1 MDMAQLSNT
10 LLQIFY
16 IMIGLYMGLTMVFTI
31 KDKNHKTRI
40 GTALFWG
47 ILSAVFMFGDYIPSQ
62 IVGALVIV
70 IAVLSA
76 TKQINIGTLKQL
88 DETFATLK
96 AEKLGLKIFIP
107 SLSIAIIAMLI
118 ASFTDFSG
126 TVAIGISSTL
136 TLVLTFV
143 ITKAKPKE
151 FLEDSNRMY
160 QSMGSFVILPQLLAS
175 LGVLFTAAGVGDKIS
190 AIISGVIPTGNVL
203 VGVIAYCVG
212 MAVFTAIM
220 GNAFAAF
227 SVITVGVGL
236 PFVFAQG
243 GDPVVCSVLALT
255 AGYCGTLLTPMAAN
269 FNILPAALLELK
281 DKNAVIKAQAPIAII
296 LLVTHIQ
303 EDGQAAYFSNLPVKA
318 MVKHMND
325 NNIPATLSNTAGT
338 FVCNHVMYG
347 ILYMIDKKYPNIKG
361 GFIHIPY
368 MTSQVMDKKNTP
380 FMSLDEIVIG
390 LELALEACTLY
401 NEDIKTIGGEIC

>member
-296 LLVTHIQ
+296 LLVTHIFLM
-303 EDGQAAYFSNLPVKA
+303 Y
-318 MVKHMND
+318 
-325 NNIPATLSNTAGT
+325 T
-338 FVCNHVMYG
+338 FYS
-347 ILYMIDKKYPNIKG
+347 
-361 GFIHIPY
+361 
-368 MTSQVMDKKNTP
+368 T
-380 FMSLDEIVIG
+380 E
-390 LELALEACTLY
+390 
-401 NEDIKTIGGEIC
+401 

>member
-96 AEKLGLKIFIP
+96 VEKLGLKIFIP

-296 LLVTHIQ
+296 LLVTHIFLM
-303 EDGQAAYFSNLPVKA
+303 Y
-318 MVKHMND
+318 
-325 NNIPATLSNTAGT
+325 TL
-338 FVCNHVMYG
+338 
-347 ILYMIDKKYPNIKG
+347 
-361 GFIHIPY
+361 GF
-368 MTSQVMDKKNTP
+368 
-380 FMSLDEIVIG
+380 
-390 LELALEACTLY
+390 
-401 NEDIKTIGGEIC
+401 

>member
-16 IMIGLYMGLTMVFTI
+16 IMIGLYMGLTMVFTL

-96 AEKLGLKIFIP
+96 AEKLGLKIFIH

-118 ASFTDFSG
+118 SSFTYFSV

-296 LLVTHIQ
+296 LLVTHIFLM
-303 EDGQAAYFSNLPVKA
+303 Y
-318 MVKHMND
+318 
-325 NNIPATLSNTAGT
+325 TL
-338 FVCNHVMYG
+338 
-347 ILYMIDKKYPNIKG
+347 
-361 GFIHIPY
+361 GF
-368 MTSQVMDKKNTP
+368 
-380 FMSLDEIVIG
+380 
-390 LELALEACTLY
+390 
-401 NEDIKTIGGEIC
+401 

>member
-1 MDMAQLSNT
+1 MNMEQLSNT

-16 IMIGLYMGLTMVFTI
+16 IMLGLYMGITMVFTL
-31 KDKNHKTRI
+31 KDENHKTRI

-47 ILSAVFMFGDYIPSQ
+47 ILSVTFIFGDYIPSQ
-62 IVGALVIV
+62 IVGAFVIV
-70 IAVLSA
+70 IAILSA

-107 SLSIAIIAMLI
+107 SLSIAVIAMLI
-118 ASFTDFSG
+118 ASFTTLPG
-126 TVAIGISSTL
+126 TVAIGISSTV
-136 TLVLTFV
+136 TLILTFI

-151 FLEDSNRMY
+151 LLEDSNRMY

-190 AIISGVIPTGNVL
+190 DIISGVIPTGNIL
-203 VGVIAYCVG
+203 VGVIAYCIG

-269 FNILPAALLELK
+269 FNVLPAAILELK
-281 DKNAVIKAQAPIAII
+281 DKNAVIKAQVPIAII
-296 LLVTHIQ
+296 LLV
-303 EDGQAAYFSNLPVKA
+303 
-318 MVKHMND
+318 
-325 NNIPATLSNTAGT
+325 
-338 FVCNHVMYG
+338 
-347 ILYMIDKKYPNIKG
+347 
-361 GFIHIPY
+361 IHILLMY
-368 MTSQVMDKKNTP
+368 
-380 FMSLDEIVIG
+380 
-390 LELALEACTLY
+390 TL
-401 NEDIKTIGGEIC
+401 GF

>member
-88 DETFATLK
+88 DQTFATLK

-296 LLVTHIQ
+296 LLVTHIFLM
-303 EDGQAAYFSNLPVKA
+303 Y
-318 MVKHMND
+318 
-325 NNIPATLSNTAGT
+325 TL
-338 FVCNHVMYG
+338 
-347 ILYMIDKKYPNIKG
+347 
-361 GFIHIPY
+361 GF
-368 MTSQVMDKKNTP
+368 
-380 FMSLDEIVIG
+380 
-390 LELALEACTLY
+390 
-401 NEDIKTIGGEIC
+401 

>member
-1 MDMAQLSNT
+1 MNIAQLSNT
-10 LLQIFY
+10 LLKIFY
-16 IMIGLYMGLTMVFTI
+16 IMIGLYMGITMVFTL

-70 IAVLSA
+70 IAILSA
-76 TKQINIGTLKQL
+76 TKQINVGTLKQL
-88 DETFATLK
+88 DETFVNLK

-151 FLEDSNRMY
+151 LLEDSNRMY

-175 LGVLFTAAGVGDKIS
+175 LGVLFTAAGVGTKIS
-190 AIISGVIPTGNVL
+190 SIISGVIPTGNVL
-203 VGVIAYCVG
+203 IGVTAYCVG

-227 SVITVGVGL
+227 SVITVGIGL
-236 PFVFAQG
+236 PFVFSQG
-243 GDPVVCSVLALT
+243 GNPVVCSTLALT

-269 FNILPAALLELK
+269 FNMLPAALLELK

-296 LLVTHIQ
+296 LLVVHIVLM
-303 EDGQAAYFSNLPVKA
+303 Y
-318 MVKHMND
+318 
-325 NNIPATLSNTAGT
+325 TL
-338 FVCNHVMYG
+338 
-347 ILYMIDKKYPNIKG
+347 
-361 GFIHIPY
+361 GF
-368 MTSQVMDKKNTP
+368 
-380 FMSLDEIVIG
+380 
-390 LELALEACTLY
+390 
-401 NEDIKTIGGEIC
+401 

>member
-143 ITKAKPKE
+143 ITKSKPKE

-296 LLVTHIQ
+296 LLV
-303 EDGQAAYFSNLPVKA
+303 
-318 MVKHMND
+318 
-325 NNIPATLSNTAGT
+325 
-338 FVCNHVMYG
+338 
-347 ILYMIDKKYPNIKG
+347 
-361 GFIHIPY
+361 IHIFLMY
-368 MTSQVMDKKNTP
+368 
-380 FMSLDEIVIG
+380 
-390 LELALEACTLY
+390 TL
-401 NEDIKTIGGEIC
+401 GF

>member
-16 IMIGLYMGLTMVFTI
+16 IMIGLYMGLTMVFTL

-76 TKQINIGTLKQL
+76 TKKINIGTLKQL

-296 LLVTHIQ
+296 LLVTHIFLM
-303 EDGQAAYFSNLPVKA
+303 Y
-318 MVKHMND
+318 
-325 NNIPATLSNTAGT
+325 TL
-338 FVCNHVMYG
+338 
-347 ILYMIDKKYPNIKG
+347 
-361 GFIHIPY
+361 GF
-368 MTSQVMDKKNTP
+368 
-380 FMSLDEIVIG
+380 
-390 LELALEACTLY
+390 
-401 NEDIKTIGGEIC
+401 

>member
-160 QSMGSFVILPQLLAS
+160 QSMGSFTVLPQLLAS
-175 LGVLFTAAGVGDKIS
+175 LGALFTAAGVGDKIS

-296 LLVTHIQ
+296 LLVTHIFLM
-303 EDGQAAYFSNLPVKA
+303 Y
-318 MVKHMND
+318 
-325 NNIPATLSNTAGT
+325 TL
-338 FVCNHVMYG
+338 
-347 ILYMIDKKYPNIKG
+347 
-361 GFIHIPY
+361 GF
-368 MTSQVMDKKNTP
+368 
-380 FMSLDEIVIG
+380 
-390 LELALEACTLY
+390 
-401 NEDIKTIGGEIC
+401 